1 MSPNLYRVLVECSHP
16 LAHAVLAVPAHSED
30 EACKRASEVAK
41 GHAIVAVQFLNID
54 GAYLVDYEHL
64 GDKHE

>member
-1 MSPNLYRVLVECSHP
+1 MSSSLYRVLVERRHP
-16 LAHAVLAVPAHSED
+16 LAHAVLAVSAHSED
-30 EACKRASEVAK
+30 EACKRASEIAK
-41 GHAIVAVQFLNID
+41 GQAIAAVQFLDIG

>member
-16 LAHAVLAVPAHSED
+16 LAHAVLAVSAHSED
-30 EACKRASEVAK
+30 EARKRASEIAK
-41 GHAIVAVQFLNID
+41 GRAVAAVQFLDIG